1 MQIRLTKKED
11 LPKLLAIY
19 EHARQY
25 MVQHDNPNQWGKSKP
40 STSQVIKDIENK
52 KSYVCVDDNDQIL
65 GVFYFSI
72 EEDPTYNFIEGKW
85 INNNLYGVVHR
96 IAVGVNT
103 KGVGSFCLNWAYDK
117 CTNLRIDTHEKNIP
131 MKSLL
136 KKLGFQYCGIIY
148 ISDGTPREA
157 YQKIERR

>member
-25 MVQHDNPNQWGKSKP
+25 MVQNNNPNQWGKNKP
-40 STSQVIKDIENK
+40 STNQVIKDIENK
-52 KSYVCVDDNDQIL
+52 KSYVCVDDNDEIL
-65 GVFYFSI
+65 GVFYFAI

-117 CTNLRIDTHEKNIP
+117 CTNLRIDTHKKNIP

-157 YQKIERR
+157 YQKIERS